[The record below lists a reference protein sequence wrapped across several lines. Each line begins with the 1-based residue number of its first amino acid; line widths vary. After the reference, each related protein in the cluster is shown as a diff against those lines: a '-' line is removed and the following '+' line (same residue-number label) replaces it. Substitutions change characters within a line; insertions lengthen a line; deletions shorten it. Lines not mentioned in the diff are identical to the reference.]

1 MNTYYV
7 RYIHDRGQ
15 PYQVQADSHWSA
27 ALQFHNIP
35 ARPGETGGPVAVSVW
50 TEAEW
55 RAGDGGD
62 GGYEYDVLDIE
73 ETQAR
78 RAAATR
84 RPAKQK
90 AGAR

>member
-7 RYIHDRGQ
+7 RYVHDRGQ
-15 PYQVQADSHWSA
+15 PYQVLADSRWSA

-55 RAGDGGD
+55 RAGDGGY
-62 GGYEYDVLDIE
+62 GYEYDVLDIE
-73 ETQAR
+73 DAQAR
-78 RAAATR
+78 QAAAIR
-84 RPAKQK
+84 RQAKQK
-90 AGAR
+90 AGA